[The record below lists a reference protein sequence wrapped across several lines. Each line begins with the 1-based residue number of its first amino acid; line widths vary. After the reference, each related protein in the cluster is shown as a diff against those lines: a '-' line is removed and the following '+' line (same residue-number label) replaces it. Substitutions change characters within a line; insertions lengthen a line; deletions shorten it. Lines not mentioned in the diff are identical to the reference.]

1 MCKYAARTECSEPRS
16 QIRTSLG
23 NIGDIGKET
32 KMKKPLSG
40 ANAASEAMRQI
51 NPDVCAAYPITP
63 QTQIMEKFSE
73 FVADGL
79 VKTEL
84 IRVES
89 EHSAM
94 SCCVGSS
101 AAGARTMTAT
111 SSQGLALMWE
121 IVYIAPALRLPI
133 VMNVVNRAL
142 SSPINIHCDHS
153 DMMGCRDSGWIQI
166 YSENNQ
172 EVYEHTLIAQRIAE
186 HKEVLLPVMVGQDG
200 FITSHAV
207 EGVDIL
213 DDNAVKAF
221 IGEYTPKNPLLDI
234 DNPVTVGALDFFD
247 YYFEHKMQQIDAMEK
262 SKKAITEVFA
272 EFGKTFGKT
281 FDFFEKYMMDDAD
294 LVIVA
299 IGSTCGT
306 AKDVVD
312 QLRNEGKKVGL
323 VKVRVFRPFMNEVIV
338 DVLKN
343 AKAVA
348 VLDRAVSFGAFGG
361 PLFMEVR
368 NAFYNHPS
376 APHITNYIY
385 GLGGREI
392 NFELLRK
399 VYSDIE
405 QIKNTG
411 KIQSIVNYL
420 GVRE

>member
-1 MCKYAARTECSEPRS
+1 
-16 QIRTSLG
+16 
-23 NIGDIGKET
+23 
-32 KMKKPLSG
+32 MKKPLSG

-79 VKTEL
+79 VQTEL

-111 SSQGLALMWE
+111 SSQGLALMFE
-121 IVYIAPALRLPI
+121 IVYIASSLRLPI

-142 SSPINIHCDHS
+142 SGPINIHCDHS
-153 DMMGCRDSGWIQI
+153 DSMGCRDSGWIQL
-166 YSENNQ
+166 YAENNQ

-186 HKEVLLPVMVGQDG
+186 HKDVLLPVMTCQDG
-200 FITSHAV
+200 FITSHSV
-207 EGVDIL
+207 EGVEIL
-213 DDNAVKAF
+213 DDNAVKVF
-221 IGEYTPKNPLLDI
+221 VGEYKPIIPLLDVE
-234 DNPVTVGALDFFD
+234 NPITVGALDFFD
-247 YYFEHKMQQIDAMEK
+247 YYFEHKMQQITAMEN
-262 SKKAITEVFA
+262 SKKAIPQVFA
-272 EFGKTFGKT
+272 EFEKSFGKKY
-281 FDFFEKYMMDDAD
+281 DFFENYRMDDAETA
-294 LVIVA
+294 IVA

-306 AKDVVD
+306 AKEVVD
-312 QLRNEGKKVGL
+312 LLRSEGKKVGL
-323 VKVRVFRPFMNEVIV
+323 VKVRVFRPFMNEIIV

-343 AKAVA
+343 VKAVA
-348 VLDRAVSFGAFGG
+348 VLDRSVSFGAFGG

-368 NAFYNHPS
+368 NAFYNYAG
-376 APHITNYIY
+376 APHMINYIY

-392 NFELLRK
+392 NIDLLK
-399 VYSDIE
+399 QVYLDIE
-405 QIKNTG
+405 QVKTTG
-411 KIQSIVNYL
+411 KIQSVVNYL

>member
-1 MCKYAARTECSEPRS
+1 
-16 QIRTSLG
+16 
-23 NIGDIGKET
+23 
-32 KMKKPLSG
+32 MKKPLSG

-51 NPDVCAAYPITP
+51 NPDVVAAYPITP

-94 SCCVGSS
+94 SCCIGSS

-142 SSPINIHCDHS
+142 SAPINIHCDHS

-172 EVYEHTLIAQRIAE
+172 EVYEHTLIAQKLAE

-200 FITSHAV
+200 FITSHSV
-207 EGVDIL
+207 EGVEIF
-213 DDNAVKAF
+213 DDNTIKGF
-221 IGEYTPKNPLLDI
+221 IGEYTPKNPLLNVE
-234 DNPVTVGALDFFD
+234 NPITVGALDFFD

-262 SKKAITEVFA
+262 SKIALPQVFE
-272 EFGKTFGKT
+272 EFSKISGKK

-294 LVIVA
+294 TAIVA

-306 AKDVVD
+306 AKVVID
-312 QLRNEGKKVGL
+312 QLRLEGKKVGL
-323 VKVRVFRPFMNEVIV
+323 VKVRVFRPFMNEIIV
-338 DVLKN
+338 EALKN
-343 AKAVA
+343 AKSIA

-368 NAFYNHPS
+368 NAFYNNNNQNTKTSNPN
-376 APHITNYIY
+376 IINYIY

-392 NFELLRK
+392 NLDLLKK
-399 VYSDIE
+399 VYSELDQLNKGAKI
-405 QIKNTG
+405 INT
-411 KIQSIVNYL
+411 INYL